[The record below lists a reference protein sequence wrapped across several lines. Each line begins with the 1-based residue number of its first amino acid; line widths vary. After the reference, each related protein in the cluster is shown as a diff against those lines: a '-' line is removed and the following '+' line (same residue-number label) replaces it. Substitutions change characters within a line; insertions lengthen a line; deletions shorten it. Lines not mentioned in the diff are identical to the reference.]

1 MHVFWISELLIVEC
15 MDVEGTLVDILGT
28 DLSREGSVG
37 SWNQNNHKVKK
48 PELVLQLKLVLVI
61 VGFKLFCRM

>member
-1 MHVFWISELLIVEC
+1 MFWISELLIVEC